1 MSSLLTREAAA
12 DSRTQAGALVGV
24 GIVLWALATL
34 LFRLVG
40 QVLLPADDPGRVALV
55 FVVTVPLMAMV
66 AFAVYSLLDVD
77 PERRL
82 AAATLL
88 VVPGMVLDAL
98 VVTTFGAVM
107 PNMAPSLGSTFGGL
121 LLLAYASVL
130 VTGLVPLTY
139 VGEASSRDGPSERPS
154 DTPTDAPEN
163 DTAGED

>member
-1 MSSLLTREAAA
+1 
-12 DSRTQAGALVGV
+12 
-24 GIVLWALATL
+24 
-34 LFRLVG
+34 
-40 QVLLPADDPGRVALV
+40 
-55 FVVTVPLMAMV
+55 
-66 AFAVYSLLDVD
+66 
-77 PERRL
+77 
-82 AAATLL
+82 
-88 VVPGMVLDAL
+88 VLDAL

>member
-1 MSSLLTREAAA
+1 MSALLTREAAV

-24 GIVLWALATL
+24 GLALWALATL

-40 QVLLPADDPGRVALV
+40 QALLPAGDPGRVALV

-66 AFAVYSLLDVD
+66 AFAVYSLLGVD

-82 AAATLL
+82 TAATLL

-98 VVTTFGAVM
+98 VVTTFGAVL

-139 VGEASSRDGPSERPS
+139 VGEPPSRDGSSDRTPDATPDPS
-154 DTPTDAPEN
+154 EN
-163 DTAGED
+163 DTAGEE